1 MNPTSPTNPGSD
13 TAGSHYSFSSR
24 WHITAPQEQVWSV
37 FEDLLTAEDPFVWWP
52 GMDAERRGGEDI
64 HVSAGSPFGYTLRF
78 RLHHLVPTPMTQVTL
93 RSDGD
98 LDGTASMRLSPVDD
112 ANSAIDVSWDVD
124 VTPRWMRMSRFALRP
139 VFVLA
144 HDAVMR
150 AGERGLN
157 AWLAGERLPRGSDP
171 VG

>member
-1 MNPTSPTNPGSD
+1 MNPASPINPGSD
-13 TAGSHYSFSSR
+13 TAGSQYSFSSR
-24 WHITAPQEQVWSV
+24 WHIAAPQEQVWRV

-52 GMDAERRGGEDI
+52 AMDSERRGGEDI

-78 RLHHLVPTPMTQVTL
+78 RLHDLVPTPMKQVTL

-98 LDGTASMRLSPVDD
+98 LAGSAAMRLSPVDD
-112 ANSAIDVSWDVD
+112 ASSAIDVSWHVD
-124 VTPRWMRMSRFALRP
+124 VTPRWMRLSRFALRP
-139 VFVLA
+139 VFVMA

-157 AWLAGERLPRGSDP
+157 AWLVGEQQRRDSDP

>member
-1 MNPTSPTNPGSD
+1 MNPGSD

-24 WHITAPQEQVWSV
+24 WHVAAPRERVWSV
-37 FEDLLTAEDPFVWWP
+37 FEGLLTADDPFVWWP
-52 GMDAERRGGEDI
+52 GMNSERRGGEDI

-78 RLHHLVPTPMTQVTL
+78 RLHDIEPTPMQQVTL

-98 LDGTASMRLSPVDD
+98 LAGTAAMLLSRIDD
-112 ANSAIDVSWDVD
+112 ANSAIDVSWHVD

-139 VFVLA
+139 AFVLA

-157 AWLAGERLPRGSDP
+157 AWMVGEDRRRDSDP

>member
-1 MNPTSPTNPGSD
+1 MNPTSPTDPGSD
-13 TAGSHYSFSSR
+13 TAESHYSFSSR

-52 GMDAERRGGEDI
+52 GMDAERRDGEDI

-78 RLHHLVPTPMTQVTL
+78 RLHDLVPTPMEQVTL

-98 LDGTASMRLSPVDD
+98 LAGSAAMRLSPVDD
-112 ANSAIDVSWDVD
+112 ANSAIDVSWHVD

-139 VFVLA
+139 VFVMA

-157 AWLAGERLPRGSDP
+157 AWLAAEQQRRDSDP

>member
-1 MNPTSPTNPGSD
+1 MNPGSD
-13 TAGSHYSFSSR
+13 TAGRQYSFSSR
-24 WHITAPQEQVWSV
+24 WHIAAPQEEVWRV

-52 GMDAERRGGEDI
+52 SMDAERREGEDI

-78 RLHHLVPTPMTQVTL
+78 RLHDLEPTPMEQVTL

-98 LDGTASMRLSPVDD
+98 LAGSAAMRLSPVDD
-112 ANSAIDVSWDVD
+112 ENSAIDVSWHVD
-124 VTPRWMRMSRFALRP
+124 VTPRWMRMSSFALRP

-157 AWLAGERLPRGSDP
+157 AWLVGEQRRNSDP
-171 VG
+171 VR